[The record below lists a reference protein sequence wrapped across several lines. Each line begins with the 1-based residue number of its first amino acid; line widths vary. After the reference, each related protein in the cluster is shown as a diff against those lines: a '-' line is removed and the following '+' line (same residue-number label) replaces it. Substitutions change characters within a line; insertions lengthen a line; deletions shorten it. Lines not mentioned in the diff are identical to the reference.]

1 MVSMK
6 YDAVLEGG
14 GVKIPGLV
22 GALYGLENNG
32 FEPSHLAGTSAG
44 SIVASLRAAGY
55 TPEEMKDI
63 LLHLNFND
71 FLDGNGFGRK
81 AWNIAKH
88 KGIYTGDA
96 LFKFMEKLLAD
107 KGVHTF
113 KDLLSTETDDLLNQ
127 KYRWRLKVFASD
139 VSLERL
145 VTLPDDATL
154 YGMEP
159 DDVSVAWAVRTS
171 MSIPFFF
178 RPVKIG
184 ESYLVDGG
192 LISNFPIWLWDSYN
206 TAPTWPTF
214 GLLLDERDASSRQEP
229 NKIGL
234 WPHDFFRAM
243 FRTMMKAND
252 RRFIRPD
259 DFEQRTIKIPIKGV
273 GTVDFDLSAQKKEEL
288 FHSGRKA
295 TEDFLAN
302 WNFDEYVA
310 WATKARGIK

>member
-1 MVSMK
+1 ML

-22 GALYGLENNG
+22 GALHGLENNG

-44 SIVASLRAAGY
+44 SIVASLRVAGY

-63 LLHLNFND
+63 LLHLNFTD

-81 AWNIAKH
+81 AWNIARYR
-88 KGIYTGDA
+88 GIYIGDA
-96 LFKFMEKLLAD
+96 FYKFMDKLLAA

-113 KDLLSTETDDLLNQ
+113 KDLLSKDEKDRGNQ

-139 VSLERL
+139 ISLERL
-145 VTLPDDATL
+145 VTFPDDAAL
-154 YGMEP
+154 YGMNP
-159 DDVSVAWAVRTS
+159 DEMSVAWAVRTS
-171 MSIPFFF
+171 MSLPFFF
-178 RPVKIG
+178 RPIQIG

-192 LISNFPIWLWDSYN
+192 LISNFPIWLWDTYVE
-206 TAPTWPTF
+206 APEWPTF
-214 GLLLDERDASSRQEP
+214 GILLDEGDAPGRSEP
-229 NKIGL
+229 TKIGM
-234 WPHDFFRAM
+234 WPHEFFRAM

-259 DFEQRTIKIPIKGV
+259 DFEQRTIKVPTRGV

-295 TEDFLAN
+295 SEDFLKN
-302 WNFDEYVA
+302 WTFAEYVA
-310 WATKARGIK
+310 WATKVRGIK